1 MNPAFNE
8 FAITAVAGAFGG
20 FVGGINGGGAGL
32 RLTLPKGNASRE
44 PRQIEL
50 GFAGDI
56 LVGAAAGIMI
66 VLFLHFGANQSNE
79 FPPLQ
84 RLVPLGLMGGVVSK
98 KALAGVSD
106 LIISRL
112 VSEQAVLRAE
122 QTRIQGQT
130 EQLRI
135 GQVTIQDRLKKLD
148 HINELIQEGERYLME
163 AEEEKTDRSRRL
175 FKVESALK
183 IFLQAAE
190 IDHTH
195 SVAFVCVGKA
205 FKRLA
210 GETADRGEKLRLYQR
225 AIDATSEAIR
235 FNPAYDRAYYNRA
248 CYRTLVGGPVPE
260 ILADLRE
267 AIGLFPLNRLYA
279 RSDGDFDPIRKEPA
293 FQSLVDEERKES
305 GVAAAV

>member
-1 MNPAFNE
+1 
-8 FAITAVAGAFGG
+8 
-20 FVGGINGGGAGL
+20 
-32 RLTLPKGNASRE
+32 
-44 PRQIEL
+44 
-50 GFAGDI
+50 
-56 LVGAAAGIMI
+56 
-66 VLFLHFGANQSNE
+66 
-79 FPPLQ
+79 
-84 RLVPLGLMGGVVSK
+84 
-98 KALAGVSD
+98 
-106 LIISRL
+106 
-112 VSEQAVLRAE
+112 VLRAE